1 MSEGHAPEHDAAE
14 RLPPVGHA
22 GVVALALLFAGG
34 IYLASYLPHQP
45 SLAPAVVLLVAAAL
59 LVAFSMLMLART
71 PGFAWSTFWLIA
83 RWAALAYAVIAG
95 MLLYMFVRN
104 GTRGEPLLVMTL
116 MLIVYTLTVVVL
128 IAFTVARYDR

>member
-1 MSEGHAPEHDAAE
+1 MSAARE
-14 RLPPVGHA
+14 PLREEEELPPVVQA

-45 SLAPAVVLLVAAAL
+45 SLVPAVVLLAAATL
-59 LVAFSMLMLART
+59 LVASSMVLLARAR
-71 PGFAWSTFWLIA
+71 GFAWSTFWLIA
-83 RWAALAYAVIAG
+83 RWEALAYTIIAG
-95 MLLYMFVRN
+95 MLVYMFVRN
-104 GTRGEPLLVMTL
+104 GTRGAPLLVMTL